1 MTSKHGDGGG
11 QNQQP
16 KNCVKAS
23 HKLNLTTFAASVMFR
38 SSIFLVRSALFA
50 GFIFKFVA
58 LCCSSSIFA
67 ASAFQFG
74 LSWEAPGKLLRSSQ
88 APGTTTT
95 RWPMSRP
102 GSCLGTQSY
111 PDEFT
116 RGSTPS
122 GKKIDEFDLEYTE
135 SWQYSRI
142 LVVSVMSN
150 MCVYDTPVYLSFKQI
165 NTESH
170 THMFDLHHG

>member
-1 MTSKHGDGGG
+1 MVWLSGMPHFAETQCYKTGTMTSKHGDGGG

-74 LSWEAPGKLLRSSQ
+74 LSWEAPDKLLRSSQ

-116 RGSTPS
+116 RGYLWYPWCQT
-122 GKKIDEFDLEYTE
+122 
-135 SWQYSRI
+135 
-142 LVVSVMSN
+142 
-150 MCVYDTPVYLSFKQI
+150 CVCTIHQFI
-165 NTESH
+165 
-170 THMFDLHHG
+170 F